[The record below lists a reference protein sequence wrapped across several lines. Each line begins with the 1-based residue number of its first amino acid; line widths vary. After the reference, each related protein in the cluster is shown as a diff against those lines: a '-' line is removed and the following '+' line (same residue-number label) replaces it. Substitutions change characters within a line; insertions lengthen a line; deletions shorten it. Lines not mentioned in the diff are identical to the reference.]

1 MAVALWADCMLD
13 TLSSVMCDGRKLCV
27 NTVGFSRVVVVV
39 GLLKDRFRMI
49 YDCMTLRYLWERQLF
64 SRVFLFARWPF
75 LSRADS
81 PFPHRS
87 RFVRSFVL
95 KLHPRSLSRSR
106 CLLSRSVR
114 TTHDFFSARS
124 KLCPLLMNRFVRV
137 PKLSDFITTWAVG
150 QGETVDSLKLSRER
164 LSGAR
169 ERECAAHE
177 NDIPI
182 SFINR
187 ISLES
192 SRAFWS
198 E

>member
-1 MAVALWADCMLD
+1 MAVALLADCMLD

-27 NTVGFSRVVVVV
+27 NTVGFSRVVLV

-49 YDCMTLRYLWERQLF
+49 YDCMTLRYLWERKLF

-81 PFPHRS
+81 PFHHRS

-95 KLHPRSLSRSR
+95 KLHPPIALSIA
-106 CLLSRSVR
+106 LSPLALCPRP
-114 TTHDFFSARS
+114 THDFFSARS
-124 KLCPLLMNRFVRV
+124 KLCPLLMNRVVSV

-164 LSGAR
+164 LSGA
-169 ERECAAHE
+169 
-177 NDIPI
+177 
-182 SFINR
+182 
-187 ISLES
+187 
-192 SRAFWS
+192 
-198 E
+198 